1 MNKLGFAIKSASGG
15 AGNLFE
21 CNKDAWTSKVVD
33 IREYQKLFNGLS
45 GYGKFITFLSFD
57 ENGSFLV
64 QLRTIAGRENDFLS
78 GWIYIPNEIEITG
91 EDIEEAYNHVR
102 QILCLSSI
110 PSEKQDEINAYFAK
124 EYPTKAAFSKND
136 PSFGEKFGYRKLN
149 VPYTMSELFSSDIFQ
164 EYYNGY
170 KAIFL
175 LEKDSVTISNEYVAR
190 FKDFTNYELEKYC
203 ILMPPTKETSRPFG
217 LDAQI
222 VDEKGHLF
230 DYPMRIKHGG
240 HVQLYARRKG
250 LEDIRIPQIEISK
263 GITVFPLY
271 HAIDWKKRI
280 DASMFRVVNHD
291 GEVIRNATI
300 TVCETNITNANA
312 ELSEADAK
320 KASVKISANGYE
332 DYSKTISVLNAPIEI
347 QLHRKE
353 KCREYTI
360 LMSNDK
366 EAKMT
371 LSSKYISDEIPLV
384 GYTYDVRNRDI
395 LVPSPWYIWKQRL
408 IGICICIIGLFVIA
422 GYYAFDSWLDNHKFI
437 LGIPPWQEINKS
449 VESAE
454 GKDDTENQEQEG
466 QTAVAPPYLDN
477 RTTWNKDS
485 LESHEETKGLFD
497 ALNEFDFYKVKE
509 YEGKL
514 GNSKNFMK
522 IIDKIK
528 EIEGKGFNPMEG
540 KETNGG
546 KYNPEN
552 DKRIDIYNYIKW
564 ISSSHVQTYTKSE
577 SEKPTGNPIKSDKIK
592 KGATKSEQSTVKK
605 KDVKP
610 KRGGED

>member
-45 GYGKFITFLSFD
+45 GSGKFITFLSFD

-149 VPYTMSELFSSDIFQ
+149 VPYTKSELFSSDIFQ

-203 ILMPPTKETSRPFG
+203 ILMPPTKETLRPFG

-263 GITVFPLY
+263 GITDFPLY

-300 TVCETNITNANA
+300 TVCGTNITNANA
-312 ELSEADAK
+312 ELSEADAR

-353 KCREYTI
+353 KYRDYTI

-366 EAKMT
+366 VAKMT
-371 LSSKYISDEIPLV
+371 LSSKYINDEIPLV

-395 LVPSPWYIWKQRL
+395 LVPSLWYIWKQRL

-422 GYYAFDSWLDNHKFI
+422 GYYAFDSWLDNHEFRW
-437 LGIPPWQEINKS
+437 GVPPWKGINKS
-449 VESAE
+449 AVNVED
-454 GKDDTENQEQEG
+454 KDEAQDVSSDDKK
-466 QTAVAPPYLDN
+466 TAAPPYLDN

-497 ALNEFDFYKVKE
+497 ALNEFDFNKVKE
-509 YEGKL
+509 YETKL
-514 GNSKNFMK
+514 DDSNNFMR
-522 IIDKIK
+522 IINTIK
-528 EIEGKGFNPMEG
+528 DIERKGFDPKVG
-540 KETNGG
+540 KENNGG
-546 KYNPEN
+546 NYNPAS
-552 DKRIDIYNYIKW
+552 DQRIYIENYIKW
-564 ISSSHVQTYTKSE
+564 ISSNHEPTYTPPATEVSTGSTIKGGKTKKSA
-577 SEKPTGNPIKSDKIK
+577 KSK
-592 KGATKSEQSTVKK
+592 QSTVKK